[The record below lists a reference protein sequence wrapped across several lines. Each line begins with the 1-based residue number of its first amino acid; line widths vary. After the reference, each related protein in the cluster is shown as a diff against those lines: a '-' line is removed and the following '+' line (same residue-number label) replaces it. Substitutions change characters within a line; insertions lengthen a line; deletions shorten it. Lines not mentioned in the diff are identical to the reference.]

1 MRASALPRSGSKEA
15 KMSIAQTLIAELEQE
30 SQTTRRVLE
39 RVPQAH
45 LGWRPH
51 PKSMSL
57 GQLAL
62 HVAVV
67 PGSVAELVTHESIEA
82 PTFVHPQAEHVGELV
97 PALEASVAK
106 VRQHL
111 GPLSDASMGATWR
124 MTRDGKDVLAIPR
137 IAFAR
142 SIMLNHW
149 YHHRG
154 QLLVYLRLLDVPVP
168 SVYGPTADENPFA
181 A

>member
-1 MRASALPRSGSKEA
+1 
-15 KMSIAQTLIAELEQE
+15 MSIAQALLAELEQE

-39 RVPQAH
+39 RVPHAH
-45 LGWRPH
+45 LGWKPH

-67 PGSVAELVTHESIEA
+67 PGNVAELVARDSIEA
-82 PTFVHPQAEHVGELV
+82 PNFVQPEAASAAELV
-97 PALEASVAK
+97 PALETSVTKA
-106 VRQHL
+106 RQHL
-111 GPLSDASMGATWR
+111 GALSDAAMGETWR
-124 MTRDGKDVLAIPR
+124 MTRDGSEVLAMPR
-137 IAFAR
+137 VAFAR
-142 SIMLNHW
+142 AIMLNHW

-154 QLLVYLRLLDVPVP
+154 QLLVYLRLLNVPVP